1 MHTGD
6 RARFWFWIHLFSNTV
21 SYFTP
26 IFREGL
32 AGVRLWPKHQTPF
45 SLADCRKASF
55 LFSTVSSC
63 KRAAYQNSLLLWV
76 PIVKTSICI
85 IACYFPQVPM
95 LGYVLR
101 WSWLASLG
109 EGKSVF
115 EETKNKIFL
124 PKHLITKDLLHINQ
138 FSSLGQGQQHPTI
151 SKIKAI
157 LKQRIKIEIG
167 YVSIFS
173 VTVFVR
179 SPTHK
184 TFPQRVTLSMLF
196 VFYRWF
202 VFYKYSTAGPLKQ
215 LST

>member
-1 MHTGD
+1 M
-6 RARFWFWIHLFSNTV
+6 
-21 SYFTP
+21 
-26 IFREGL
+26 
-32 AGVRLWPKHQTPF
+32 
-45 SLADCRKASF
+45 
-55 LFSTVSSC
+55 SSC
-63 KRAAYQNSLLLWV
+63 KRAAYQNSLLLWA

-95 LGYVLR
+95 LGYVLS

-109 EGKSVF
+109 EGTSVF

-138 FSSLGQGQQHPTI
+138 FSALGQGQQHPTI

-157 LKQRIKIEIG
+157 LKQCIKVEIG
-167 YVSIFS
+167 YVSISS

-184 TFPQRVTLSMLF
+184 TFLQRVTLSMLF
-196 VFYRWF
+196 VFYRWS
-202 VFYKYSTAGPLKQ
+202 VFYKYSTAGPLK
-215 LST
+215 